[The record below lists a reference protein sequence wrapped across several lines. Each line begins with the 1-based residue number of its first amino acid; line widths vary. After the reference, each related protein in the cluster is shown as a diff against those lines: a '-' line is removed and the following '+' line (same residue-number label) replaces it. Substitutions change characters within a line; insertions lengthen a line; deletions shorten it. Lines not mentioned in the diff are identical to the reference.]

1 MCKLTESLPYLFI
14 HVSQVMV
21 TFVFFRIA
29 LSVISLQQNERK
41 ERGTLSICWSM
52 HDNIKLGPKSHP
64 NTKKLA
70 GHSQPCGY
78 SSTRQMLRISFFWP
92 DWNSYVR
99 LGVFHTIFSTK
110 RSHYCFFLEISVI
123 KFLIIRFL
131 TSVAYCTIN
140 PILLQFE
147 AQAVRARDVWFTSE
161 SRCRYRDL

>member
-1 MCKLTESLPYLFI
+1 MALLRWPAQFWKFRSEINLVVEPHMCKLTESLPYLFI

-21 TFVFFRIA
+21 TFIFFRIA

-110 RSHYCFFLEISVI
+110 RSHSFFPPQTCL
-123 KFLIIRFL
+123 KFFDDQ
-131 TSVAYCTIN
+131 
-140 PILLQFE
+140 ILNI
-147 AQAVRARDVWFTSE
+147 
-161 SRCRYRDL
+161 CRVLYVTAP

>member
-1 MCKLTESLPYLFI
+1 MYLVKKGSKCLFWGKPYITLVYTSKI
-14 HVSQVMV
+14 KPYRVYVVWVKIWAKNTLHTSHNSYTYKNCVQ
-21 TFVFFRIA
+21 
-29 LSVISLQQNERK
+29 
-41 ERGTLSICWSM
+41 TLS
-52 HDNIKLGPKSHP
+52 
-64 NTKKLA
+64 TTV
-70 GHSQPCGY
+70 
-78 SSTRQMLRISFFWP
+78 STRQMLRISYIWP